1 MMAFSDHPDP
11 TRLHY
16 PSAEH
21 YLAYLHSY
29 AKRFG
34 LEEHSRYNAEVVD
47 AQLGEHG
54 LWDVLVDVNGRR
66 GLLKVKADVLV
77 VATGSNSLPNEAP
90 ECVAAFQG
98 RMIHSADYNLTIQ
111 REIASQQ
118 LRVLVVGGG
127 ESAADMAAEI
137 SSLTKN
143 ATVWLRR
150 SIVLAP
156 RYSSPG
162 KEMAKVERNRD
173 QDFPVT
179 TFLEASTTNRLSAAQ
194 NVYFYGMFR
203 RLLWH
208 TPIALPTLAAMCLDG
223 TKESY
228 LKNDQAAVVTKNQ
241 RMCEAIYDGDLKC
254 IVCPTIK
261 SEDLTVIFRTPD
273 EQILRKEFDLV
284 VLCTGYRP
292 QFPWLNDGELA
303 VNPRKWL
310 LHCFPPEY
318 GSKLAFI
325 GYARP
330 QQGGIPACAEILSRY
345 LALLLRD
352 ERQLPVDRNILAQR
366 DEIAERQRFSLRPE
380 MHTLVDYNAF
390 IESVARRIGC
400 EPKLPSSCVC
410 LFNLHMLA
418 IPTGLYGWALPS
430 PQICF
435 WAVLLWTGTILL
447 FFVVGDGLLIKWWL
461 FPQWSVWYRQRGSG
475 ADPRL
480 LRETLQRVSIRK
492 NIHVNAR
499 FALFI
504 AWTIPTF
511 YVQRYLSVVIFLI
524 HWISDAMGIV
534 SAQRWIGEFRPKL
547 FALHSA
553 IWRFSDLYLP

>member
-1 MMAFSDHPDP
+1 
-11 TRLHY
+11 
-16 PSAEH
+16 
-21 YLAYLHSY
+21 
-29 AKRFG
+29 
-34 LEEHSRYNAEVVD
+34 
-47 AQLGEHG
+47 
-54 LWDVLVDVNGRR
+54 
-66 GLLKVKADVLV
+66 
-77 VATGSNSLPNEAP
+77 
-90 ECVAAFQG
+90 
-98 RMIHSADYNLTIQ
+98 
-111 REIASQQ
+111 
-118 LRVLVVGGG
+118 
-127 ESAADMAAEI
+127 MAAEI

-150 SIVLAP
+150 PIVLAP

-162 KEMAKVERNRD
+162 KEMSKIMRNRD

-179 TFLEASTTNRLSAAQ
+179 TLLEASTTNRMSAGL
-194 NVYFYGMFR
+194 NVFFYGMFR

-241 RMCEAIYDGDLKC
+241 RMCEAIEEGDLKC
-254 IVCPTIK
+254 FVCPTI
-261 SEDLTVIFRTPD
+261 ETDDRTVIFHLRD
-273 EQILRKEFDLV
+273 GQVLRKEFDLV
-284 VLCTGYRP
+284 LLCTGYKP
-292 QFPWLNDGELA
+292 HFSWLNGGRFD
-303 VNPRKWL
+303 VNPRKWF

-330 QQGGIPACAEILSRY
+330 QQGSIPACAEILSRY
-345 LALLLRD
+345 LALLLQD
-352 ERQLPVDRNILAQR
+352 ERRLPVDFNVLVQR

-400 EPKLPSSCVC
+400 EPRLPLSCVC
-410 LFNLHMLA
+410 LFNLYMLA
-418 IPTGLYGWALPS
+418 IPIGLYGWALPS
-430 PQICF
+430 LQICL
-435 WAVLLWTGTILL
+435 WAVLLWTVTIML
-447 FFVVGDGLLIKWWL
+447 FFVVEDGSLIKWWL
-461 FPQWSVWYRQRGSG
+461 FPQWSVWYRHRGPG

-480 LRETLQRVSIRK
+480 LRKTLRRVSIWE

-511 YVQRYLSVVIFLI
+511 YVQRYLSVIIFLI
-524 HWISDAMGIV
+524 HWMSYAMG
-534 SAQRWIGEFRPKL
+534 SAQPLVGELRPKM